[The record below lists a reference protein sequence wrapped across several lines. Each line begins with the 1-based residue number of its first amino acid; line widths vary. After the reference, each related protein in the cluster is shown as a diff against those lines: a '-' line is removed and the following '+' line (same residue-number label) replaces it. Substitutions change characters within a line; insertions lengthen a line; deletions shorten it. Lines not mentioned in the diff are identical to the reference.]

1 MGTFTSEL
9 TFGEYAYGSMAESP
23 GISFKTIQY
32 TGGST
37 LALVLDFTT
46 GALDSRITFTRASSG
61 TYFDA
66 SGVLQLAT
74 TNTARFDHNPVTLA
88 AKGLLI
94 EESRTN
100 LFPYSTNINV
110 NWSAAND
117 ASVDAYAA
125 APDGTTTA
133 TRVLDNSAGGTGVV
147 GHAMNATITNTRHC
161 FSFFA
166 KSEQLSWVS
175 MQITGF
181 TSATLAGVAYFD
193 LQNGVVGATNQ
204 IEATIQNCGNGWYRC
219 VGYVVPDAGDL
230 SGNFTICCADTNND
244 YVVDRDGTS
253 SILIWGVQLEAGS
266 FPTSYIP
273 TAGSTVTRA
282 ADNAII
288 TGSNFSSW
296 FNASEGTFVVIYRA
310 EAYALGARI
319 LGASDGTTANR
330 IRLYEQASTL
340 VRVDMTSSSVSQC
353 LLDNTITDIDSATH
367 KTAVS
372 YKADDFATCS
382 DAGSVATDTSG
393 VVPVGLNVL
402 ALGAYEAGTGG
413 SYFNGHIA
421 TLSYYSSRLPDAT
434 LQSLTA

>member
-1 MGTFTSEL
+1 MG
-9 TFGEYAYGSMAESP
+9 
-23 GISFKTIQY
+23 
-32 TGGST
+32 
-37 LALVLDFTT
+37 LALRLGLGLGGVSSSALSAALSLDFTT
-46 GALDSRITFTRASSG
+46 GALDSRITFTRASGG

-74 TNTARFDHNPVTLA
+74 TNTARFDHDPVTLA

-94 EESRTN
+94 EEARTN
-100 LFPYSTNINV
+100 LFPYSTNINA
-110 NWSAAND
+110 NWSANND

-133 TRVLDNSAGGTGVV
+133 TRVLDNSAGGTGGV
-147 GHAMNATITNTRHC
+147 GHTRNVTITNTRHC

-166 KSEQLSWVS
+166 KSEQLSWVC

-230 SGNFTICCADTNND
+230 SGNFNILCADTNND

-282 ADNAII
+282 ADSASM
-288 TGSNFSSW
+288 TGSDFSGWYSATEDTIIVE
-296 FNASEGTFVVIYRA
+296 ASSPASGTRVVWQA
-310 EAYALGARI
+310 D
-319 LGASDGTTANR
+319 DGTANNRVTLYTTGTSLKLDILAGGVSQASITLGTITANTTFKAAFA
-330 IRLYEQASTL
+330 IKANDVAASL
-340 VRVDMTSSSVSQC
+340 NGAAEV
-353 LLDNTITDIDSATH
+353 
-367 KTAVS
+367 
-372 YKADDFATCS
+372 
-382 DAGSVATDTSG
+382 TDTSVTLPTVDRCRFG
-393 VVPVGLNVL
+393 ADTTGNYLCKYIKTFKSYATRLTNVQGL
-402 ALGAYEAGTGG
+402 AA
-413 SYFNGHIA
+413 
-421 TLSYYSSRLPDAT
+421 
-434 LQSLTA
+434 

>member
-1 MGTFTSEL
+1 MG
-9 TFGEYAYGSMAESP
+9 
-23 GISFKTIQY
+23 
-32 TGGST
+32 
-37 LALVLDFTT
+37 LALRLGLGFWGVSSSALSAALSLDFTT
-46 GALDSRITFTRASSG
+46 GALDSRITFTRASGG

-74 TNTARFDHNPVTLA
+74 TNTARFDHDPVTLA

-94 EESRTN
+94 EEARTN
-100 LFPYSTNINV
+100 LFPYSTNINA
-110 NWSAAND
+110 NWSGGND

-133 TRVLDNSAGGTGVV
+133 TRVLDNSAGGTGGV
-147 GHAMNATITNTRHC
+147 GHTRNVTITNTRHC

-166 KSEQLSWVS
+166 KSEQLSWVC

-253 SILIWGVQLEAGS
+253 SVLIWGAQLEAGS

-282 ADNAII
+282 ADSASM
-288 TGSNFSSW
+288 TGSDFSGWYSATEDTIIVE
-296 FNASEGTFVVIYRA
+296 ASSPASGTRVVWQA
-310 EAYALGARI
+310 D
-319 LGASDGTTANR
+319 DGTANNRVTLYTTGTSLKLDILAGGVSQASITLGTITANTTFKAAFA
-330 IRLYEQASTL
+330 IKANDVAASL
-340 VRVDMTSSSVSQC
+340 NGAAEV
-353 LLDNTITDIDSATH
+353 
-367 KTAVS
+367 
-372 YKADDFATCS
+372 
-382 DAGSVATDTSG
+382 TDTSVTLPTVDRCRFG
-393 VVPVGLNVL
+393 ADTTGNYLCKYIKTFKSYATRLTNVQGL
-402 ALGAYEAGTGG
+402 AA
-413 SYFNGHIA
+413 
-421 TLSYYSSRLPDAT
+421 
-434 LQSLTA
+434 

>member
-1 MGTFTSEL
+1 MG
-9 TFGEYAYGSMAESP
+9 
-23 GISFKTIQY
+23 
-32 TGGST
+32 
-37 LALVLDFTT
+37 LALRLGLGLGGVSSSALAAALSLDFTT
-46 GALDSRITFTRASSG
+46 GTLDPRITFSRASSG

-66 SGVLQLAT
+66 SGVLQLAS
-74 TNTARFDHNPVTLA
+74 TNSARFDHDPVTLA

-94 EESRTN
+94 EEARTN
-100 LFPYSTNINV
+100 LFPYSTNINA
-110 NWSAAND
+110 NWSATND

-133 TRVLDNSAGGTGVV
+133 TRVLDNSAGGTGLV

-253 SILIWGVQLEAGS
+253 SILIWGAQLEAGS

-282 ADNAII
+282 ADSASM
-288 TGSNFSSW
+288 TGSDFSGWYSATEDTIIVE
-296 FNASEGTFVVIYRA
+296 ASSPASGTRVVWQA
-310 EAYALGARI
+310 D
-319 LGASDGTTANR
+319 DGTANNRVTLYTTGTSLKLDILAGGVSQASITLGTITANTTFKAAFA
-330 IRLYEQASTL
+330 IKANDVAASL
-340 VRVDMTSSSVSQC
+340 NGAAEV
-353 LLDNTITDIDSATH
+353 
-367 KTAVS
+367 
-372 YKADDFATCS
+372 
-382 DAGSVATDTSG
+382 TDTSVTLPTVDRCRFG
-393 VVPVGLNVL
+393 ADTTGNYLCKYIKTFKSYATRLTNVQGL
-402 ALGAYEAGTGG
+402 AA
-413 SYFNGHIA
+413 
-421 TLSYYSSRLPDAT
+421 
-434 LQSLTA
+434 